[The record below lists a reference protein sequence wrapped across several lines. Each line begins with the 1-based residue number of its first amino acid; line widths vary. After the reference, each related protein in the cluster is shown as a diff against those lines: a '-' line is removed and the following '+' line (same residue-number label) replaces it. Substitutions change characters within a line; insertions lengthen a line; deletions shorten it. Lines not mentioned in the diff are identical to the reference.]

1 MEAGFAIQIS
11 TRNEGE
17 VDGDFIHHTGDDF
30 DSHFTSPHC
39 LFFLQ
44 GSDMS
49 GEKNAQRYG
58 HFLRKQPLHNF
69 GRPTLGPWHTYNL
82 VTVKENFY
90 FTALF

>member
-17 VDGDFIHHTGDDF
+17 IDGDFIHHTGDDF

-49 GEKNAQRYG
+49 GEKM
-58 HFLRKQPLHNF
+58 LRGMDTCATSEGL
-69 GRPTLGPWHTYNL
+69 L
-82 VTVKENFY
+82 
-90 FTALF
+90 